1 MIKYYGYDFKE
12 GVYKYGINYKFY
24 GFFMV
29 VIGGIFF
36 CCCVCIFISCCGEIC
51 SFVLWCYIYFYDS
64 MDKNDIIF
72 IILVI

>member
-29 VIGGIFF
+29 VIGGFF
-36 CCCVCIFISCCGEIC
+36 SCCGEIC
-51 SFVLWCYIYFYDS
+51 SFVLWCYIYFYES